1 MMGRWF
7 TRQKKQEV
15 VPVKFRVE
23 RDVLS
28 EAVAWTAR
36 SLPSRPAAPVLAG
49 LVFEAAEGGTE
60 GSVTVSGFDYDVSSR
75 AEITADVS
83 EPGRILIHGK
93 LLADIAKSL
102 PNRPVEFA
110 TEGSKVLLSCGST
123 RFTLQTLPVEDYP
136 ALPTMPTATG
146 AVTASG
152 LASAVSQVAI
162 AAGRDDTIP
171 MLTGIRVEIEGEK
184 ITLVA
189 TDRFRLA
196 VRELQWKPEQQDLS
210 ATALIPSKILSDT
223 AKALTGGD
231 WVSLALSSGDTG
243 DGLIGF
249 ASGDI
254 GYSESGDG
262 TSTGGKGSRR
272 MTSRL
277 LSGEFVKY
285 RSLFP
290 TEYNIT
296 ATVETGPFLEAAKR
310 VSLVADRTS
319 PIRLSFI
326 QGEVTLEAGAGD
338 EAQASEAMDAVL
350 DGDDITVS
358 FNPGF
363 LLDGLHVIDTQ
374 YAQLSFTV
382 ASKPAVLMGR
392 PALDAP
398 AQEEFRYLMMPLR
411 VPGQSA
417 G

>member
-1 MMGRWF
+1 M
-7 TRQKKQEV
+7 
-15 VPVKFRVE
+15 KFRVE

-49 LVFEAAEGGTE
+49 LVFEAVEGDGGD

-75 AEITADVS
+75 AEITADVT

-110 TEGSKVLLSCGST
+110 TEGSKVLLSCGSS

-196 VRELQWKPEQQDLS
+196 VRELQWKPEQEDLS

-249 ASGDI
+249 
-254 GYSESGDG
+254 ESGDG
-262 TSTGGKGSRR
+262 ASAGASNGGKGSRR

-290 TEYNIT
+290 SEYNIT
-296 ATVETGPFLEAAKR
+296 ATIETAPFLEAAKR

-319 PIRLSFI
+319 PIKLTII
-326 QGEVTLEAGAGD
+326 QGECTLEAGAGD
-338 EAQASEAMDAVL
+338 EAQASEALDAVL

-363 LLDGLHVIDTQ
+363 LLDGLQVIDTQ

-392 PALDAP
+392 PALDTP
-398 AQEEFRYLMMPLR
+398 AQDEFRYLMMPLR

>member
-1 MMGRWF
+1 M
-7 TRQKKQEV
+7 
-15 VPVKFRVE
+15 KFRVE

-49 LVFEAAEGGTE
+49 LVFEAVEGEGGE
-60 GSVTVSGFDYDVSSR
+60 DHGSVMLSGFDYEVSSR
-75 AEITADVS
+75 AQIGADVT

-102 PNRPVEFA
+102 PNRPVEFS
-110 TEGSKVLLSCGST
+110 TEGSKVLLSCGSS

-152 LASAVSQVAI
+152 LAGAVSQVAI

-196 VRELQWKPEQQDLS
+196 VRELQWKPEQDDMS
-210 ATALIPSKILSDT
+210 ATALIPSKVLSDT

-231 WVSLALSSGDTG
+231 WVSLALSGGDAG
-243 DGLIGF
+243 EGLIGF
-249 ASGDI
+249 ESGEGASGKA
-254 GYSESGDG
+254 
-262 TSTGGKGSRR
+262 KGSRR

-290 TEYNIT
+290 NEYNIT
-296 ATVETGPFLEAAKR
+296 ATVETAPFLEAAKR

-319 PIRLSFI
+319 PIKLAFT

-350 DGDDITVS
+350 DGEDISVS
-358 FNPGF
+358 FNPSF
-363 LLDGLHVIDTQ
+363 LLDGLQVIDTQ

>member
-1 MMGRWF
+1 
-7 TRQKKQEV
+7 
-15 VPVKFRVE
+15 VKFRVE

-49 LVFEAAEGGTE
+49 LVFDATEGSAGSD

-110 TEGSKVLLSCGST
+110 TDGSKVLVSCGSS

-136 ALPTMPTATG
+136 ALPTMPSATG
-146 AVTASG
+146 TVTASG
-152 LASAVSQVAI
+152 LATAVGQVAI

-171 MLTGIRVEIEGEK
+171 MLTGIRVEIEGDK

-196 VRELQWKPEQQDLS
+196 VRELEWKPEQADLS

-231 WVSLALSSGDTG
+231 WVSLALSAGDAG

-249 ASGDI
+249 
-254 GYSESGDG
+254 ESGDG
-262 TSTGGKGSRR
+262 VSTGSKGSRR

-290 TEYNIT
+290 SEYNIT
-296 ATVETGPFLEAAKR
+296 ATVETAPFLEAAKR

-338 EAQASEAMDAVL
+338 EAQASEAMEAVL
-350 DGDDITVS
+350 EGEDITVS

-374 YAQLSFTV
+374 YAQLSFTI

-392 PALDAP
+392 PSLDAP

-411 VPGQSA
+411 VPGQNA

>member
-1 MMGRWF
+1 
-7 TRQKKQEV
+7 
-15 VPVKFRVE
+15 VKFRVE

-49 LVFEAAEGGTE
+49 LVFEAVEGDGAD
-60 GSVTVSGFDYDVSSR
+60 GSVTLSGFDYDVSSR
-75 AEITADVS
+75 AEITADVT

-110 TEGSKVLLSCGST
+110 TEGSKVVLSCGSS

-196 VRELQWKPEQQDLS
+196 VRELQWKPEQEDLS

-231 WVSLALSSGDTG
+231 WVSLALSSGDAG

-249 ASGDI
+249 
-254 GYSESGDG
+254 ESGDG
-262 TSTGGKGSRR
+262 VSAAASNGGKGSRR

-290 TEYNIT
+290 AEYNIT
-296 ATVETGPFLEAAKR
+296 ATIETAPFLEAAKR

-319 PIRLSFI
+319 PIKLSII

-338 EAQASEAMDAVL
+338 EAQASEALDAVL

-363 LLDGLHVIDTQ
+363 LLDGLQVIDTQ
-374 YAQLSFTV
+374 YVQLSFTV

-392 PALDAP
+392 PALDVP
-398 AQEEFRYLMMPLR
+398 AQDEFRYLMMPLR

>member
-1 MMGRWF
+1 M
-7 TRQKKQEV
+7 
-15 VPVKFRVE
+15 
-23 RDVLS
+23 
-28 EAVAWTAR
+28 
-36 SLPSRPAAPVLAG
+36 
-49 LVFEAAEGGTE
+49 
-60 GSVTVSGFDYDVSSR
+60 
-75 AEITADVS
+75 
-83 EPGRILIHGK
+83 
-93 LLADIAKSL
+93 
-102 PNRPVEFA
+102 
-110 TEGSKVLLSCGST
+110 SCGST
-123 RFTLQTLPVEDYP
+123 RFTLQTLPIEDYP

-146 AVTASG
+146 AVTASS
-152 LASAVSQVAI
+152 LATAVQQVAI

-171 MLTGIRVEIEGEK
+171 MLTGIRLEIEGEK

-196 VRELQWKPEQQDLS
+196 VRELQWKPEQADLS

-231 WVSLALSSGDTG
+231 WVSLALSSGEAG

-249 ASGDI
+249 ASGD
-254 GYSESGDG
+254 GRNSASGDG
-262 TSTGGKGSRR
+262 TSSGPKGSRR

-290 TEYNIT
+290 AEYNIT
-296 ATVETGPFLEAAKR
+296 ATVETAPFLEAAKR

-319 PIRLSFI
+319 PIKLSII
-326 QGEVTLEAGAGD
+326 QGEMTLEAGAGD
-338 EAQASEAMDAVL
+338 EAQASESLDAVL

-363 LLDGLHVIDTQ
+363 LLDGLHVLDTQ
-374 YAQLSFTV
+374 YAQLSFTL

-398 AQEEFRYLMMPLR
+398 ARDDFRYLMMPLR

>member
-1 MMGRWF
+1 M
-7 TRQKKQEV
+7 
-15 VPVKFRVE
+15 KFRVE

-49 LVFEAAEGGTE
+49 LVFEAVEGEGGDN
-60 GSVTVSGFDYDVSSR
+60 GSVTLSGFDYEVSSR
-75 AEITADVS
+75 AQISADVT

-102 PNRPVEFA
+102 PNRPVEFS
-110 TEGSKVLLSCGST
+110 TEGSKVLLSCGSS

-152 LASAVSQVAI
+152 LAGAVSQVAI

-196 VRELQWKPEQQDLS
+196 VRELQWKPEQDDMS
-210 ATALIPSKILSDT
+210 ATALIPSKVLADT

-231 WVSLALSSGDTG
+231 WVTLALSSGDAG
-243 DGLIGF
+243 EGLIGF
-249 ASGDI
+249 
-254 GYSESGDG
+254 ESGEG
-262 TSTGGKGSRR
+262 ASSGGKGARR

-290 TEYNIT
+290 NEYNIT
-296 ATVETGPFLEAAKR
+296 ATVETAPFLEAAKR

-319 PIRLSFI
+319 PIKLAFT

-350 DGDDITVS
+350 DGEDITVS
-358 FNPGF
+358 FNPSF
-363 LLDGLHVIDTQ
+363 LLDGLQVIDTQ

-398 AQEEFRYLMMPLR
+398 PQDEFRYLMMPLR

>member
-1 MMGRWF
+1 M
-7 TRQKKQEV
+7 
-15 VPVKFRVE
+15 KFRVE

-49 LVFEAAEGGTE
+49 LVFEAVEGDGGDS
-60 GSVTVSGFDYDVSSR
+60 GSVTLSGFDYEVSSR
-75 AEITADVS
+75 AQISADVT

-102 PNRPVEFA
+102 PNRPVEFS
-110 TEGSKVLLSCGST
+110 TEGSKVLVSCGSS

-152 LASAVSQVAI
+152 LAGAVSQVAI

-171 MLTGIRVEIEGEK
+171 MLTGIRVEIEGERV
-184 ITLVA
+184 TLVA

-196 VRELQWKPEQQDLS
+196 VRELQWKPEQQDMS
-210 ATALIPSKILSDT
+210 ATALIPSKVLSDT

-231 WVSLALSSGDTG
+231 WVTLALAGSDAGE
-243 DGLIGF
+243 GLIGF
-249 ASGDI
+249 
-254 GYSESGDG
+254 ESGEG
-262 TSTGGKGSRR
+262 ASSGAKGSRR

-290 TEYNIT
+290 NEYNIT
-296 ATVETGPFLEAAKR
+296 ATVETAPFLEAAKR

-319 PIRLSFI
+319 PIKLAFT

-350 DGDDITVS
+350 DGEDISVS
-358 FNPGF
+358 FNPSF
-363 LLDGLHVIDTQ
+363 LLDGLQVIDTQ

-398 AQEEFRYLMMPLR
+398 PQEEFRYLMMPLR

>member
-1 MMGRWF
+1 M
-7 TRQKKQEV
+7 
-15 VPVKFRVE
+15 KFRVE

-49 LVFEAAEGGTE
+49 LVFEAAEGEGGDN
-60 GSVTVSGFDYDVSSR
+60 GSVTLSGFDYEVSSR
-75 AEITADVS
+75 AQIGADVT

-110 TEGSKVLLSCGST
+110 TEGSKVLLSCGSS

-152 LASAVSQVAI
+152 LAGAVSQVAI

-196 VRELQWKPEQQDLS
+196 VRELQWKPEQQDMS
-210 ATALIPSKILSDT
+210 ATALIPSQILSDT

-231 WVSLALSSGDTG
+231 WVSLALSSGEAG

-249 ASGDI
+249 
-254 GYSESGDG
+254 ESGEG
-262 TSTGGKGSRR
+262 ASSGGKGSRR
-272 MTSRL
+272 MTSRTFAAVPTGTVL
-277 LSGEFVKY
+277 L
-285 RSLFP
+285 L
-290 TEYNIT
+290 TT
-296 ATVETGPFLEAAKR
+296 
-310 VSLVADRTS
+310 
-319 PIRLSFI
+319 
-326 QGEVTLEAGAGD
+326 TL
-338 EAQASEAMDAVL
+338 
-350 DGDDITVS
+350 
-358 FNPGF
+358 
-363 LLDGLHVIDTQ
+363 
-374 YAQLSFTV
+374 
-382 ASKPAVLMGR
+382 
-392 PALDAP
+392 
-398 AQEEFRYLMMPLR
+398 
-411 VPGQSA
+411 
-417 G
+417 